1 LKRRNLWAPWR
12 MKYIRSLSEESQE
25 NGCFICAA
33 AADKDKDSE
42 NLLLWRT
49 GKSVVMFNRFPYNN
63 GHLLI
68 APIRHI
74 ADFSKADD
82 DELLELTKLMR
93 ESQKV
98 LELAVQPHGFNI
110 GINLGRCAGAGL
122 PGHLHIHVVPRWD
135 GDCSFMSVCS
145 DTDVI
150 SQGLNEL
157 FDELKDISVK
167 NNLPNL

>member
-1 LKRRNLWAPWR
+1 MKRRNLWAPWR
-12 MKYIRSLSEESQE
+12 TKYVRSLGEEKE
-25 NGCFICAA
+25 CFICAA
-33 AADKDKDSE
+33 AAADRDKDSE
-42 NLLLWRT
+42 TLLLWRT
-49 GKSVVMFNRFPYNN
+49 GKSIVMFNRYPYNN

-68 APIRHI
+68 APVRHI
-74 ADFSKADD
+74 ANFAEAD

-98 LELAVQPHGFNI
+98 LNLAVQPHGFNI
-110 GINLGRCAGAGL
+110 GMNFGRCAGAGL
-122 PGHLHIHVVPRWD
+122 PEHMHIHVVPRWD

-150 SQGLNEL
+150 SQGLSEL
-157 FDELKDISVK
+157 FDELKDISEK